1 MQLPLAVRH
10 KRWAAF
16 TFVAMP
22 LHSLTPL
29 SNQSLLG
36 LWQLEEPAEA
46 LLQILPGPEQ
56 YAAIQP
62 AGRDETR
69 SRQWLAGRAL
79 AHETL
84 REFTSDSS
92 ILINDVNGRPFF
104 EQLPAFAVS
113 LSHSGQWVA
122 CVVATQGHVGTDVE
136 LVRDKA
142 QKLAPRFLS
151 EAERVDAGDEAA
163 KHSLY
168 WSAKETLYKL
178 HSRRG
183 LVFKEQ
189 ILLDPFKLREAGVLT
204 GHLLLENSRSEHQIH
219 YQRLTPDYVL
229 TYAHSE
235 MAQW

>member
-1 MQLPLAVRH
+1 
-10 KRWAAF
+10 
-16 TFVAMP
+16 
-22 LHSLTPL
+22 
-29 SNQSLLG
+29 
-36 LWQLEEPAEA
+36 LWQLEESADA
-46 LLQILPGPEQ
+46 LLTALPEPQQ
-56 YAAIQP
+56 YAALQP
-62 AGRDETR
+62 MGRDETR
-69 SRQWLAGRAL
+69 TTQWLAGRAL
-79 AHETL
+79 AHAVL
-84 REFTSDSS
+84 REFTASS
-92 ILINDVNGRPFF
+92 AILINDDNGRPFF
-104 EQLPAFAVS
+104 GQLPAFAVS

-122 CVVATQGHVGTDVE
+122 CVVATQGQVGTDVE

-151 EAERVDAGDEAA
+151 EAERADAGDESA

-168 WSAKETLYKL
+168 WSAKETIYKL

-204 GHLLLENSRSEHQIH
+204 GHLLLENSRSKHQIH

-235 MAQW
+235 IVKW